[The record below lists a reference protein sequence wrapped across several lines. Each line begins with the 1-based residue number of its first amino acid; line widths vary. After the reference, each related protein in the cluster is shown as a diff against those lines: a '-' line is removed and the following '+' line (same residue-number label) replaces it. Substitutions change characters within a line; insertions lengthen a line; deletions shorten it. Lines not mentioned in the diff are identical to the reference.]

1 MTKTVSFDESVFREL
16 GDELGA
22 EDTAMV
28 LNTFLADT
36 ANRLLRLEAGGEVRS
51 AIRREAHSIKS
62 SAATFGFGTLSQ
74 VARDLEAGAEAM
86 PQAALRESVQELRRA
101 FEATRTFAQDKLLNP
116 LSGAAA

>member
-1 MTKTVSFDESVFREL
+1 MTETFSFNESVFREL

-36 ANRLLRLEAGGEVRS
+36 ANRLLRLEADVQVRS
-51 AIRREAHSIKS
+51 AVKREAHSIKS
-62 SAATFGFGTLSQ
+62 SAATFGFEMLSQ
-74 VARDLEAGAEAM
+74 AARELEAGAEKMA
-86 PQAALRESVQELRRA
+86 QVALRESVHELRRA
-101 FEATRTFAQDKLLNP
+101 FEATRAFAQDKLLNT